1 MERRPFT
8 MDEIN
13 GIPKE
18 LPNHQGMLPHMLTR
32 RRFCQWG
39 MLALGSTMLNRPAFA
54 AVNSLLIPERSLN
67 LFNVHT
73 EESLKTVYWRD
84 GKYIE
89 SSLADIN
96 HLLRD
101 HHTDETTPIDPD
113 LLDLLN
119 ALTRR
124 LKTDEPIHVVSGYRT
139 RATNAYLRR
148 CYRNVAR
155 NSLHISG
162 MAADIYLPGC
172 RLSTLHKTAVH
183 LRGGGVGY
191 YPKDHFI
198 HVDIGRIRYW

>member
-1 MERRPFT
+1 MT

-13 GIPKE
+13 GIPEE
-18 LPNHQGMLPHMLTR
+18 LLNRHALFRHTLSR

-39 MLALGSTMLNRPAFA
+39 MLALGSAVLHRPAFA

-67 LFNVHT
+67 VYNVHT
-73 EESLKTVYWRD
+73 EESLNTVYWRD

-89 SSLADIN
+89 SSLADIDY
-96 HLLRD
+96 LFRD
-101 HHTDETTPIDPD
+101 HYTDDTIPIDPD
-113 LLDLLN
+113 LLDLLH
-119 ALTRR
+119 ALTRKLR
-124 LKTDEPIHVVSGYRT
+124 IDEPIHVVSGYRT
-139 RATNAYLRR
+139 RGTNAFLRR

-198 HVDIGRIRYW
+198 HVDVGRIRYW